1 MIFPIPHSAKYLSG
15 AYTLCGAYAS
25 MSLVEL
31 FSAVKEGKTEI
42 SLIPSTALAREAYK
56 ISVTEKGVALSYS
69 CEEGLFRAV
78 TSLHQLLQSRGATL
92 PLCEIEDAPTLARR
106 GYMLDISRGRMP
118 KVETFKKIIDY
129 LAALKYNEL
138 QIYMEGHVFKF
149 PSFAQYTADFDCLN
163 AEDLKELQSYCKE
176 RFIDLV
182 PNQNSFGHMYQWL
195 KKPELS
201 HLSVAPE
208 GKIGGTINPLLP
220 ESYELIDT
228 IYGDLLPL
236 HESEYVNVGFDE
248 AGGLGKYQLEEVCK
262 KYGKDN
268 VFMDWLNK
276 IADLCRN
283 KYGKKV
289 QFWSDMIN
297 SYPEAF
303 RRVPEGAVVL
313 EWGYEYKSMPKMAV
327 NCAEYQRKGLDF
339 YLCPSCNTHLAFTG
353 RNEITIFNIRSS
365 AEIAKQS
372 GAKGLLL
379 TDWGC
384 DCGQPTFLVWSAF
397 PIAFAAQCAWN
408 LKNGR
413 GIVRDTER
421 FVDRTAF
428 GGQNASELL
437 RRIANYYLLEPDQID
452 CGTICGQSLQIT
464 LKDTT
469 FRGIFELRTR
479 PYPFY
484 FDNVINYVKRV
495 LDDFEGL
502 QIDPFLK
509 RQVTLNARMV
519 IFSATLCKLRLGE
532 MPDAEG
538 IRALIAEADA
548 IEKEFLL
555 LWNAENYAH
564 GSEEFLSQ
572 LRGRREELYALLST
586 RNH

>member
-1 MIFPIPHSAKYLSG
+1 MIFPIPKKTVYSEG
-15 AYTLCGAYAS
+15 TYTVCKTFTT

-31 FSAVKEGKTEI
+31 FSAVKEGETEI
-42 SLIPSTALAREAYK
+42 SLCHSESLASEEYK
-56 ISVTEKGVALSYS
+56 ISISEGGIALSYS
-69 CEEGLFRAV
+69 SEEGLFRAV
-78 TSLHQLLQSRGATL
+78 TSLYQLLQSRGEVL
-92 PLCEIEDAPTLARR
+92 PLCEIEDAPMLSRR

-129 LAALKYNEL
+129 LAILKYNEL

-149 PSFAQYTADFDCLN
+149 PSFPKYTEEFDCLN
-163 AEDLKELQSYCKE
+163 AENLKEIQRYCKE

-201 HLSVAPE
+201 HLAVAPE
-208 GKIGGTINPLLP
+208 GGKGGTINPLLP
-220 ESYELIDT
+220 ESYELIDR
-228 IYGDLLPL
+228 IYSDLLPL

-276 IADLCRN
+276 VADLCRN

-303 RRVPEGAVVL
+303 RRIPEGAVVL
-313 EWGYEYKSMPKMAV
+313 EWGYEYKSMPRMAA
-327 NCAEYQRKGLDF
+327 NCAEYQRKGLEF

-353 RNEITIFNIRSS
+353 RNETTLFNIRSS

-408 LKNGR
+408 VKNGR

-421 FVDRTAF
+421 YVDRLIF
-428 GGQNASELL
+428 GGKNVSELL
-437 RRIANYYLLEPDQID
+437 RRISNYYLYEPDQID
-452 CGTICGQSLQIT
+452 CGTICGQSLQIG
-464 LKDTT
+464 LNEMS
-469 FRGIFELRTR
+469 FRGIFDLRTR
-479 PYPFY
+479 PYPVY
-484 FDNVINYVKRV
+484 FDNVIRHVKES
-495 LDDFEGL
+495 LAELEGVE
-502 QIDPFLK
+502 INPFYK
-509 RQVTLNARMV
+509 RQITLNARMV
-519 IFSATLCKLRLGE
+519 MFSAALCKLRLGE
-532 MPDAEG
+532 KPDADG

-555 LWNAENYAH
+555 LWNAENYEH
-564 GSEEFLSQ
+564 GSDEFLSQ
-572 LRGRREELYALLST
+572 LRGRREDLLALLAS
-586 RNH
+586 

>member
-1 MIFPIPHSAKYLSG
+1 MIFPIPKRQKYTSGTYALSE
-15 AYTLCGAYAS
+15 AYAS

-31 FSAVKEGKTEI
+31 FAAVKAGASEI
-42 SLIPSTALAREAYK
+42 SLCPVEALAKEEYRLSIGETG
-56 ISVTEKGVALSYS
+56 ISLSYC

-78 TSLHQLLQSRGATL
+78 TSLWQLIQSRGAVL
-92 PLCEIEDAPTLARR
+92 PCCEIEDAPDLARR

-118 KVETFKKIIDY
+118 KVETFKKVIDY

-149 PSFAQYTADFDCLN
+149 PSFPAYTADFDCLN

-220 ESYELIDT
+220 ESYELIDR

-248 AGGLGKYQLEEVCK
+248 AGGLGKYQLEEVCE

-276 IADLCRN
+276 IADLCRD

-303 RRVPEGAVVL
+303 RRIPEGAVVL
-313 EWGYEYKSMPKMAV
+313 EWGYEYKSMPRMAQ
-327 NCAEYQRKGLDF
+327 NCVGYKSKGLDF

-353 RNEITIFNIRSS
+353 RNETTIFNIRAS

-408 LKNGR
+408 VKNGR

-421 FVDRTAF
+421 YVDRTVF
-428 GGQNASELL
+428 GGKNVSELL
-437 RRIANYYLLEPDQID
+437 RRISNYYLLEPDQID

-464 LKDTT
+464 LKDMS
-469 FRGIFELRTR
+469 FRGIFDLRTR

-484 FDNVINYVKRV
+484 FNNVIDYVQSV
-495 LDDFEGL
+495 LSDFEKVE
-502 QIDPFLK
+502 IDPFLS
-509 RQVTLNARMV
+509 RQITLNARMV

-538 IRALIAEADA
+538 IRALIFEADA

-572 LRGRREELYALLST
+572 LRGRREELCSLIS
-586 RNH
+586 

>member
-1 MIFPIPHSAKYLSG
+1 MIFPIPKVEKYKEGAFALPDTYAK
-15 AYTLCGAYAS
+15 

-31 FSAVKEGKTEI
+31 FSAVKAGAPAI
-42 SLIPSTALAREAYK
+42 SLLPTEAFAKEEYRLSVREEG
-56 ISVTEKGVALSYS
+56 IALSYS

-78 TSLHQLLQSRGATL
+78 TSLYQLIKTRGGRL
-92 PLCEIEDAPTLARR
+92 PLCEIEDAPQIERR

-149 PSFAQYTADFDCLN
+149 ASFPQYTADFDCLN
-163 AEDLKELQSYCKE
+163 AADLKEIQEYCKA

-182 PNQNSFGHMYQWL
+182 PNQNSFGHMGRWL
-195 KKPELS
+195 TKPELS
-201 HLSVAPE
+201 HLAVAPE
-208 GKIGGTINPLLP
+208 GGKGGTINPLLP
-220 ESYELIDT
+220 ESYELIDR

-236 HESEYVNVGFDE
+236 HESEFVNVGFDE

-283 KYGKKV
+283 KYGKRV

-297 SYPEAF
+297 SYPDAF
-303 RRVPEGAVVL
+303 RRIPEGAVIL
-313 EWGYEYKSMPKMAV
+313 EWGYEYKSMPRMAA
-327 NCAEYQRKGLDF
+327 NCAGYQSKGLDF

-353 RNEITIFNIRSS
+353 RNETTLFNIRSS
-365 AEIAKQS
+365 AEIAVKTS
-372 GAKGLLL
+372 AKGLLL

-408 LKNGR
+408 LKYGR

-421 FVDRTAF
+421 YVDSVLF
-428 GGQNASELL
+428 GGKNVSELL

-464 LKDTT
+464 LKDMS
-469 FRGIFELRTR
+469 FRGIFDLRTR

-484 FDNVINYVKRV
+484 FNNVIDYVRRV
-495 LDDFEGL
+495 LADLEGEE
-502 QIDPFLK
+502 IDPFLK
-509 RQVTLNARMV
+509 RQITLNSRMV
-519 IFSATLCKLRLGE
+519 IFSATLCKMRLGE
-532 MPDAEG
+532 EPSKEEL
-538 IRALIAEADA
+538 RALIAEADA

-555 LWNAENYAH
+555 LWNAENYEH
-564 GSEEFLSQ
+564 GSDEFLSQ
-572 LRGRREELYALLST
+572 LRGRREELCALLS
-586 RNH
+586 